1 MLNISRIL
9 GHASDPTLAAR
20 LTEAVAAGVAETV
33 SLDSQDTP
41 RRRMRVS
48 TDRGTECLIAL
59 PRDQR
64 LSDGAILV
72 DEPGRVVVVRLER
85 QRWLTLEPTSMPA
98 ALQVGYFCGNMHWR
112 VRFHA
117 GLISVA
123 MQSDRSDY
131 VARVAHLVAD
141 GIVRVLPEDP
151 DDATPLDAA
160 EDIPPHDH
168 VEGHT
173 HHHHHGHD
181 YHHAGDHNGHP
192 REPRHA

>member
-33 SLDSQDTP
+33 SLDPTDTP
-41 RRRMRVS
+41 RRRLRVS

-72 DEPGRVVVVRLER
+72 DEPGRMVVVRLER
-85 QRWLTLEPTSMPA
+85 QRWLTLEPTSTPA
-98 ALQVGYFCGNMHWR
+98 ALHVGYFCGNMHWR

-123 MQSDRSDY
+123 MQSDRADY
-131 VARVAHLVAD
+131 VARVAHLVAE
-141 GIVRVLPEDP
+141 GLVHVLPENP
-151 DDATPLDAA
+151 NDDTPLDVA

-168 VEGHT
+168 SEGHR
-173 HHHHHGHD
+173 HHHHDHPHDDHDGHSHMHPEER
-181 YHHAGDHNGHP
+181 HHA
-192 REPRHA
+192 